1 MAKAQLILVGLA
13 LIAFF
18 ATGGIDKVSRA
29 VVTAKEDF
37 QTVKFKVTDF
47 QQTIL
52 ETNKAKGADQ
62 KTEVLRNDG
71 FNVRVLNP
79 QGLDRIQF

>member
-37 QTVKFKVTDF
+37 RSVKGKITDF
-47 QQTIL
+47 QSEII
-52 ETNKAKGADQ
+52 ETNEAKGKDQ
-62 KTEVLRNDG
+62 VTPILRNGG
-71 FNVRVLNP
+71 FN
-79 QGLDRIQF
+79 I